1 MLSVKI
7 KVLQD
12 NQEPIDGYSQGHIT
26 FSGEYGSLSTKSS
39 VMVFI
44 SLCQLLYC
52 IEKFIT
58 TNQTQA
64 ELPLGIDS
72 GFEPWLF
79 KDKDNNFSFMTNSQK
94 IINKSSQQELT
105 EAILKEAERI
115 YNVYV
120 CNFSAD
126 DSVKKDLHNS
136 LLKFQN
142 EFAN

>member
-1 MLSVKI
+1 MLLVKI
-7 KVLQD
+7 EVLQD
-12 NQEPIDGYSQGHIT
+12 SQEPIDGYSQGHIT
-26 FSGEYGSLSTKSS
+26 FSGEYGSLSTKGS

-79 KDKDNNFSFMTNSQK
+79 KDKDNNFSFMTDSQK

-105 EAILKEAERI
+105 KAILKEAERI
-115 YNVYV
+115 YNVYA
-120 CNFSAD
+120 CNFPAD
-126 DSVKKDLHNS
+126 DSVKKDLHDS
-136 LLKFQN
+136 LLEFQN
-142 EFAN
+142 EFSN